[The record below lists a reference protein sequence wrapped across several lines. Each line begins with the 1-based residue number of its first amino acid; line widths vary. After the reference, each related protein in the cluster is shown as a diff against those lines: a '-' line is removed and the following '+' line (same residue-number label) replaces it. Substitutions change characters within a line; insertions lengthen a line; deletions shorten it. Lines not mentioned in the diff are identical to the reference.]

1 MLGVFKKRWKPKNR
15 VTKSENGDDLM
26 LSCGNEYSE
35 PINAYVLPDSRIA
48 KLCSTRQMYPVCDNN
63 SHYSVT
69 YETLKPVLVSSDTA
83 SVGYGKLETVPP
95 PIGGVS
101 GKMSTI
107 NGGNTTTP
115 NICIEG
121 GRIEFVKSPIDC
133 GDEKQDY
140 LKEYM
145 EAKIVQLESELV
157 AERRITQRERT
168 LNSKLQ
174 KQLARREW
182 LQRDVDRERRLRLDT
197 EARLKGS
204 SSEADRCR
212 VKLSTLQKDF
222 TKMEETVRSLL
233 QYKSKFE
240 QLKQDRHSVANS
252 YENQILQL
260 QNAITKLKIEN
271 ETLKKQIDTLEATG
285 ISQVQKALVERLRI
299 LEHEKNRIERE
310 GEQQRKQYER
320 CLDDVAK
327 QVVKAVLSQKGLREE
342 ISSLQHRVKELE
354 TGNCALSALLV
365 QRLQGQKINYSPT
378 TMPVAESRSVMF
390 DIHRSPS
397 VKMAIER
404 PASCDLTK
412 GLKRL
417 KNDGWQAAV
426 SYHRPQSLNLEI
438 CCSHN
443 VEESTK
449 CDRVLGDETP
459 ESGNRDEGYSTM
471 SSDVQ
476 GTTEPPSTKGL
487 EDVKEA
493 NENESNALMESSPC
507 SRVMNSE
514 DTDVIFVPLSLSF
527 SFINPRHSYPPLRCM
542 PSVHNI
548 MRSYSDSHLF
558 LKLAAATGGFVEDED
573 RTSWYSG
580 GELWDMDYVQHWL
593 RLDET
598 RTAIQQRMEYDAAEL
613 EDWSM
618 DDCTGTATGW
628 KRMSAAD
635 GKLQQSLPCI
645 EEDDATGS
653 SSTSCGRKGD
663 LLQDMG
669 STRDMSWYHFQQ
681 QHHHHQHQHQHHQ
694 QHPYVQQGQIQVHN
708 HHQHDCQQQQQQQ
721 HNHHHHHLHQNQHQQ
736 PSYGSGSPGGDS
748 WSSAD
753 EYAAA
758 ETPPSKRSSVS
769 CSADSIELLP
779 PPGPIAGTDFT
790 RDFYRLVKFESS
802 KSLASTSSRSVTGGG
817 CDHRTPPVVEAQLD
831 RDQAL
836 QSVLDFIAEQQQY
849 CLSRQ
854 AEDKR
859 EPPRVPSPAVPAE
872 ESHHSD
878 QPKAD
883 VGPQTPPPP
892 PALPTSNPTPPVV
905 LLVAHQT
912 YDSNSCSDNL
922 LNSKD
927 SGLCGSD
934 VEIECLP
941 EDCSYAADQSPTA
954 ASTPLSTLLRTVMEE
969 DEEASAKSTSPQ
981 PPSSSTGA
989 GGSSSGCTADT
1000 TVCMVTAWA
1009 AASSKDLI
1017 DQLNWMDG
1025 CGGGHPLFGTS
1036 PEDDVVERRS
1046 PTSSPDLDEA
1056 CCCPTGWV
1064 HVERDIDFADPKE
1077 RANLLDVMLASSRS
1091 SSSST
1096 SSASTG
1102 EDDDDSSC
1110 SSGVSGGTC
1119 SGESCSGRAG
1129 GGCNDTTD
1137 DSSDDERDPNDDD
1150 VARLVSRR
1158 RTTEAGIDAA
1168 NEESYNRL
1176 HKLHRVRRQKKASAI
1191 RDGFGVLRCPSA
1203 GLRQSIVGRS
1213 DFFVRFGD
1221 KEREA
1226 ISNFDF
1232 LDDLSTTSLSTDSSD
1247 RPPSPRRPAASTPE
1261 TASTSATSRHGK
1273 YYSYT
1278 CSSSATAAA
1287 ANAVNTA
1294 MPGHRRPST
1303 SSSVLPADCRRQRR
1317 RRYSGL
1323 SLSDSC
1329 GDSD

>member
-1 MLGVFKKRWKPKNR
+1 MGTN
-15 VTKSENGDDLM
+15 
-26 LSCGNEYSE
+26 LS
-35 PINAYVLPDSRIA
+35 
-48 KLCSTRQMYPVCDNN
+48 K
-63 SHYSVT
+63 
-69 YETLKPVLVSSDTA
+69 
-83 SVGYGKLETVPP
+83 
-95 PIGGVS
+95 
-101 GKMSTI
+101 
-107 NGGNTTTP
+107 
-115 NICIEG
+115 
-121 GRIEFVKSPIDC
+121 GR
-133 GDEKQDY
+133 
-140 LKEYM
+140 
-145 EAKIVQLESELV
+145 
-157 AERRITQRERT
+157 
-168 LNSKLQ
+168 N
-174 KQLARREW
+174 REW

-299 LEHEKNRIERE
+299 LEHEKSRIERE

-378 TMPVAESRSVMF
+378 TMPVAENRSVMF
-390 DIHRSPS
+390 DMHRSPS

-443 VEESTK
+443 AEETAK

-527 SFINPRHSYPPLRCM
+527 SFINPRHSYPPLRCV
-542 PSVHNI
+542 PAVQNI

-558 LKLAAATGGFVEDED
+558 LKLAAATGGFAEDED

-618 DDCTGTATGW
+618 DDGTGTSNGW
-628 KRMSAAD
+628 KRMSAVD

-653 SSTSCGRKGD
+653 SSTSGGRKGD

-681 QHHHHQHQHQHHQ
+681 HHHHHRQQQSHQ
-694 QHPYVQQGQIQVHN
+694 QHSYVQQGQNQVHN
-708 HHQHDCQQQQQQQ
+708 PHQHDCQQQLQ
-721 HNHHHHHLHQNQHQQ
+721 HHHHHHHHNLHQNQQQHQQ
-736 PSYGSGSPGGDS
+736 LSYGSGSPGGDS

-753 EYAAA
+753 EYAVAD
-758 ETPPSKRSSVS
+758 TPTSKRSSVS

-817 CDHRTPPVVEAQLD
+817 CDHRTPPVIEAQLD

-859 EPPRVPSPAVPAE
+859 EPPRAPSPE
-872 ESHHSD
+872 ESRHSD
-878 QPKAD
+878 RSVTD
-883 VGPQTPPPP
+883 TRPQTPPPLP
-892 PALPTSNPTPPVV
+892 TLPTSNPTPPSALPAV
-905 LLVAHQT
+905 HQT

-941 EDCSYAADQSPTA
+941 EDCSYVADQSPTA
-954 ASTPLSTLLRTVMEE
+954 ASTPLSTLLRTVVEE

-981 PPSSSTGA
+981 PPSSSAGA

-1000 TVCMVTAWA
+1000 TVCMVPAWA

-1025 CGGGHPLFGTS
+1025 CGEAHPLFSTS
-1036 PEDDVVERRS
+1036 PEDDVVLRRS
-1046 PTSSPDLDEA
+1046 PSSSPDLDEA

-1077 RANLLDVMLASSRS
+1077 RANLLDVMLAASRS

-1096 SSASTG
+1096 STASTG
-1102 EDDDDSSC
+1102 EDDDESC
-1110 SSGVSGGTC
+1110 SSGVSGG
-1119 SGESCSGRAG
+1119 SCSGRAG
-1129 GGCNDTTD
+1129 GSGCNDTTD
-1137 DSSDDERDPNDDD
+1137 DSSDDECDPNDDD
-1150 VARLVSRR
+1150 TARQVDRR
-1158 RTTEAGIDAA
+1158 RTAEARIEAS

-1176 HKLHRVRRQKKASAI
+1176 HRLHRVRRQKKASAI
-1191 RDGFGVLRCPSA
+1191 RDGFGVLRCPAA

-1232 LDDLSTTSLSTDSSD
+1232 LDDLSTTSLSTDSGD
-1247 RPPSPRRPAASTPE
+1247 RPPSPRRPSSASTPG
-1261 TASTSATSRHGK
+1261 TASTSAAAAAAADAEAAPTGRSRGK

-1287 ANAVNTA
+1287 ANAA
-1294 MPGHRRPST
+1294 APGHRRPSA
-1303 SSSVLPADCRRQRR
+1303 SPSVLPADCRRQRR

>member
-1 MLGVFKKRWKPKNR
+1 
-15 VTKSENGDDLM
+15 
-26 LSCGNEYSE
+26 
-35 PINAYVLPDSRIA
+35 
-48 KLCSTRQMYPVCDNN
+48 
-63 SHYSVT
+63 
-69 YETLKPVLVSSDTA
+69 
-83 SVGYGKLETVPP
+83 
-95 PIGGVS
+95 
-101 GKMSTI
+101 
-107 NGGNTTTP
+107 
-115 NICIEG
+115 
-121 GRIEFVKSPIDC
+121 
-133 GDEKQDY
+133 
-140 LKEYM
+140 
-145 EAKIVQLESELV
+145 
-157 AERRITQRERT
+157 
-168 LNSKLQ
+168 
-174 KQLARREW
+174 
-182 LQRDVDRERRLRLDT
+182 
-197 EARLKGS
+197 
-204 SSEADRCR
+204 
-212 VKLSTLQKDF
+212 
-222 TKMEETVRSLL
+222 
-233 QYKSKFE
+233 
-240 QLKQDRHSVANS
+240 
-252 YENQILQL
+252 
-260 QNAITKLKIEN
+260 
-271 ETLKKQIDTLEATG
+271 
-285 ISQVQKALVERLRI
+285 
-299 LEHEKNRIERE
+299 
-310 GEQQRKQYER
+310 
-320 CLDDVAK
+320 
-327 QVVKAVLSQKGLREE
+327 
-342 ISSLQHRVKELE
+342 
-354 TGNCALSALLV
+354 
-365 QRLQGQKINYSPT
+365 
-378 TMPVAESRSVMF
+378 
-390 DIHRSPS
+390 
-397 VKMAIER
+397 
-404 PASCDLTK
+404 
-412 GLKRL
+412 
-417 KNDGWQAAV
+417 
-426 SYHRPQSLNLEI
+426 
-438 CCSHN
+438 
-443 VEESTK
+443 
-449 CDRVLGDETP
+449 
-459 ESGNRDEGYSTM
+459 
-471 SSDVQ
+471 
-476 GTTEPPSTKGL
+476 
-487 EDVKEA
+487 
-493 NENESNALMESSPC
+493 
-507 SRVMNSE
+507 MNSE

-618 DDCTGTATGW
+618 DDGTGTATGW

-681 QHHHHQHQHQHHQ
+681 QHQHHQHPHQHHQ

-708 HHQHDCQQQQQQQ
+708 HHQHDCQQQQQ
-721 HNHHHHHLHQNQHQQ
+721 HNHQHHHHHLHQHQNQQ

-758 ETPPSKRSSVS
+758 DTPPSKRSSVS

-817 CDHRTPPVVEAQLD
+817 CDYRTPPVVEAQLD

-859 EPPRVPSPAVPAE
+859 EPPRVPSPVVPAE

-878 QPKAD
+878 QQEAD
-883 VGPQTPPPP
+883 VGTQTPPPL

-941 EDCSYAADQSPTA
+941 EDCSYAAEQSPTA

-981 PPSSSTGA
+981 PPSSSIGA

-1000 TVCMVTAWA
+1000 AVCMVPAWA

-1025 CGGGHPLFGTS
+1025 CGGGHPLYGMS

-1046 PTSSPDLDEA
+1046 PSSSPDLDEA

-1064 HVERDIDFADPKE
+1064 HVERDIDFADPK
-1077 RANLLDVMLASSRS
+1077 
-1091 SSSST
+1091 
-1096 SSASTG
+1096 
-1102 EDDDDSSC
+1102 
-1110 SSGVSGGTC
+1110 VSF
-1119 SGESCSGRAG
+1119 
-1129 GGCNDTTD
+1129 
-1137 DSSDDERDPNDDD
+1137 
-1150 VARLVSRR
+1150 AR
-1158 RTTEAGIDAA
+1158 
-1168 NEESYNRL
+1168 N
-1176 HKLHRVRRQKKASAI
+1176 
-1191 RDGFGVLRCPSA
+1191 
-1203 GLRQSIVGRS
+1203 
-1213 DFFVRFGD
+1213 
-1221 KEREA
+1221 
-1226 ISNFDF
+1226 
-1232 LDDLSTTSLSTDSSD
+1232 
-1247 RPPSPRRPAASTPE
+1247 
-1261 TASTSATSRHGK
+1261 
-1273 YYSYT
+1273 
-1278 CSSSATAAA
+1278 
-1287 ANAVNTA
+1287 
-1294 MPGHRRPST
+1294 
-1303 SSSVLPADCRRQRR
+1303 
-1317 RRYSGL
+1317 
-1323 SLSDSC
+1323 
-1329 GDSD
+1329 